1 METDSDLDETM
12 LSQID
17 FDNLEVLDEVG
28 ENDSI
33 LELIKEKEDVEK

>member
-1 METDSDLDETM
+1 M

-17 FDNLEVLDEVG
+17 FDNLEVMDEVG
-28 ENDSI
+28 GDDSI